1 MSLKNRAICACL
13 MLLCGI
19 IFSAQAG
26 TVADDFPREIPNE
39 ALAGFRLDTITS
51 TYIWFRHDVEVV
63 DSNYM
68 ENRASL
74 AALRSAVAEIGRD
87 SLNSISSIIVEGS
100 SSPLG
105 HEIYN
110 LQLSYRRAQTVENFL
125 RGLPGIGGG
134 IDIQLAAKGEDW
146 DAFTQDIR
154 DNYQRRNRKE
164 VLELLESDL
173 TNQEK
178 KTRLR
183 TMEPDSLTWRIL
195 IRDNMNSS
203 RHAVAIVVVKKSRHL
218 EILPYVDDG
227 YISDCFRRHY
237 GLHPVTADMAIGPSV
252 LPSVSKPDAVQDHGH
267 EPEQEPDQ
275 EHEPEHEP
283 DQELEQE
290 PDRIPEP
297 EIVQKSDRKQDGQPV
312 LFSLRS
318 NLLVPA
324 LNIGAEYPIGTDWSV
339 GADYYFPWIMRNAD
353 HRNCFQLLGWNV
365 EGRYWFG
372 KDRTAADVLKGH
384 SVGLNAAVGYYD
396 IERNF
401 KGNQGTFVSVGAD
414 YLYAMPVFDNK
425 IHLEFTVGLGYIFSQ
440 MRPYEVFEEGG
451 NAFKLGYKKNFNW
464 VGPTKAAVTIVV
476 PIRPEMLKW
485 MRRKDR

>member
-1 MSLKNRAICACL
+1 MHRLVRILCMLSVL
-13 MLLCGI
+13 MCGWS
-19 IFSAQAG
+19 FPSHSQ
-26 TVADDFPREIPNE
+26 TVYEHGIPVE
-39 ALAGFRLDTITS
+39 ALTNFRLDTLTR
-51 TYIWFRHDVEVV
+51 TYIWFRHDVGVV

-68 ENRASL
+68 DNRASL
-74 AALRSAVAEIGRD
+74 ASIRKALLEIDRD
-87 SLNSISSIIVEGS
+87 SLNAISSILVEGA

-105 HEIYN
+105 HEVYN
-110 LQLSYRRAQTVENFL
+110 LRLSHRRAETVADFL
-125 RGLPGIGGG
+125 RSIPGIGGG
-134 IDIQLAAKGEDW
+134 INIQTVAKGEDW

-164 VLELLESDL
+164 LLELLESDL
-173 TNQEK
+173 SNWEK

-195 IRDNMNSS
+195 IRDNMNTS
-203 RHAVAIVVVKKSRHL
+203 RHAVTIVVLKKKRIIDFLPRLKPIEGSLMTGTELVADRTFLQTPTPSPAPSPVPSPAPSSSSSTESVPQEKESR
-218 EILPYVDDG
+218 G
-227 YISDCFRRHY
+227 
-237 GLHPVTADMAIGPSV
+237 
-252 LPSVSKPDAVQDHGH
+252 
-267 EPEQEPDQ
+267 EP
-275 EHEPEHEP
+275 
-283 DQELEQE
+283 L
-290 PDRIPEP
+290 
-297 EIVQKSDRKQDGQPV
+297 
-312 LFSLRS
+312 LFAFRS

-324 LNIGAEYPIGTDWSV
+324 LNFGAEYPIGTDWSV
-339 GADYYFPWIMRNAD
+339 GADYYFPWIMRKQDN
-353 HRNCFQLLGWNV
+353 RNCFQLLGWNL

-372 KDRTAADVLKGH
+372 KNRTQADVLQGH

-414 YLYAMPVFDNK
+414 YLYAMPIFNNK
-425 IHLEFTVGLGYIFSQ
+425 VHLEFNVGLGYIFSQ

-464 VGPTKAAVTIVV
+464 VGPVKAAVSIVV

>member
-1 MSLKNRAICACL
+1 M
-13 MLLCGI
+13 CGWS
-19 IFSAQAG
+19 FPSHSQ
-26 TVADDFPREIPNE
+26 TVYEHGIPVE
-39 ALAGFRLDTITS
+39 ALTNFRLDTLTR
-51 TYIWFRHDVEVV
+51 TYIWFRHDVGVV

-68 ENRASL
+68 DNRASL
-74 AALRSAVAEIGRD
+74 ASIRKALLEIDRD
-87 SLNSISSIIVEGS
+87 SLNAISSILVEGA

-105 HEIYN
+105 HEVYN
-110 LQLSYRRAQTVENFL
+110 LRLSHRRAETVADFL
-125 RGLPGIGGG
+125 RSIPGIGGG
-134 IDIQLAAKGEDW
+134 INIQTVAKGEDW

-164 VLELLESDL
+164 LLELLESDL
-173 TNQEK
+173 SNWEK

-195 IRDNMNSS
+195 IRDNMNTS
-203 RHAVAIVVVKKSRHL
+203 RHAVTIVVLKKKRIIDFLPRLKPIEGSLMTGTELVADRTFLQTPTPSPAPSPVPSPAPSSSSSTESVPQEKESR
-218 EILPYVDDG
+218 G
-227 YISDCFRRHY
+227 
-237 GLHPVTADMAIGPSV
+237 
-252 LPSVSKPDAVQDHGH
+252 
-267 EPEQEPDQ
+267 EP
-275 EHEPEHEP
+275 
-283 DQELEQE
+283 L
-290 PDRIPEP
+290 
-297 EIVQKSDRKQDGQPV
+297 
-312 LFSLRS
+312 LFAFRS

-324 LNIGAEYPIGTDWSV
+324 LNFGAEYPIGTDWSV
-339 GADYYFPWIMRNAD
+339 GADYYFPWIMRKQDN
-353 HRNCFQLLGWNV
+353 RNCFQLLGWNL

-372 KDRTAADVLKGH
+372 KNRTQADVLQGH

-414 YLYAMPVFDNK
+414 YLYAMPIFNNK
-425 IHLEFTVGLGYIFSQ
+425 VHLEFNVGLGYIFSQ

-464 VGPTKAAVTIVV
+464 VGPVKAAVSIVV